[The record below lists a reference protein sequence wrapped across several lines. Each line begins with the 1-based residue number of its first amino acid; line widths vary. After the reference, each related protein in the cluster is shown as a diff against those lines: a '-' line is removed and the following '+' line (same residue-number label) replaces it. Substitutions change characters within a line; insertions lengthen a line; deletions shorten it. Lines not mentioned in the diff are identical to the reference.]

1 MTSKSWFSKERLKEK
16 AQHGLWATALSGLG
30 FFLSMMLPALM
41 TIQNMRSQLETISTF
56 TDPEQRESVYQV
68 TWEEAI
74 RTLRNIIGG
83 NNPFM
88 KGAFVIL
95 AVACG
100 VAMFAYLH
108 SRQKVDFYHSLPI
121 SRSRLFIHNFVSG
134 ILYALPMYFVFLI
147 LTSICVGAMGFGE
160 AINGGLLFYAIVN
173 NMICFLLIY
182 ALTVLTTIV
191 CGNTIITLL
200 LWLWVMFS
208 PFLTRVLQMGLC
220 NVFFESYVD
229 YMPASTWR
237 LSPVIQFFAMD
248 GSKLIIDDIPATSA
262 LVLYFVL
269 AIVATALAWFLFKIR
284 KSERCG
290 TALAFTPMKIPVKV
304 YMCLFMG
311 AACAMLFYS
320 ISSAGNGIDNKI
332 WLWGGMIFGV
342 VVFHAII
349 EIIYA
354 FDFRAIFSKLPQMG
368 IILAILAAVFLVMQF
383 DVLGFDNWVPS
394 ENKVSAVTLSDY
406 ANTNEAKLQ
415 SPENISAICKL
426 HEYAV
431 NWTKQYVLPDGTI
444 SDLVDEDYYS
454 KEDDITWETL
464 TFIYRMNG
472 GAYKARRYDVTLGAE
487 QIALIE
493 QITSSAEYKQNEWS
507 LFRYDADEME
517 KNNEKPVMIIHSN
530 TTDDYNYSRL
540 NMVVQDQKQV
550 EALFSVMRED
560 ALNVKEN
567 GTPLFRISVCT
578 IPKDGNVSMTD
589 IQLERYRSGFSP
601 IGDVYITD
609 KYTKTLAYLKQNLNL
624 NPEKLSADNV
634 QSVCIRF
641 YDYNYV
647 EDYVA
652 PETQESEGS
661 IEMPAAETYDV
672 DRENDA
678 LSVYITDPA
687 EINQILNGAI
697 NQTSMNLYQS
707 GILWYNRSDVFSLEQ
722 ADSCRVSIQLKPTN
736 GEIDNSAYSA
746 DIMWERGK
754 APNDII
760 KRYQPVKQAQS
771 D

>member
-1 MTSKSWFSKERLKEK
+1 MTSKNWFSKERLKEK

-30 FFLSMMLPALM
+30 FFLSMLLPALI
-41 TIQNMRSQLETISTF
+41 TIQNTRGQLETIANLS
-56 TDPEQRESVYQV
+56 DPQYRESIRET
-68 TWEEAI
+68 TWDSAVN
-74 RTLRNIIGG
+74 TLRNIIGG
-83 NNPFM
+83 ANPFV
-88 KGAFVIL
+88 KVVFVVL

-147 LTSICVGAMGFGE
+147 LTGICISATGFGE
-160 AINGGLLFYAIVN
+160 VINGKLLFYAILSH
-173 NMICFLLIY
+173 MICFLLIY

-208 PFLTRVLQMGLC
+208 PLLTRMLQIALC
-220 NVFFESYVD
+220 GIFFKTYVE
-229 YMPASTWR
+229 YLPLSTWK
-237 LSPVIQFFAMD
+237 LSPVAQFFIMD
-248 GSKLIIDDIPATSA
+248 GPEIMIDRVSAIPTMI
-262 LVLYFVL
+262 LYFVL
-269 AIVATALAWFLFKIR
+269 AVVVTALAWFLFKIR

-290 TALAFTPMKIPVKV
+290 TALAFTPIKIPVKV

-311 AACAMLFYS
+311 TACALLFYS
-320 ISSAGNGIDNKI
+320 FADRGNGVNKI

-368 IILAILAAVFLVMQF
+368 IILAALAAIFLVMQF
-383 DVLGFDNWVPS
+383 DVLGFDTWIPK
-394 ENKVSAVTLSDY
+394 ENNIAAATLSDY
-406 ANTNEAKLQ
+406 ARTDEAKLQ
-415 SPENISAICKL
+415 SPENLSAICQL

-431 NWTKQYVLPDGTI
+431 NWQKQYVLPDGTI
-444 SDLVDEDYYS
+444 SDLANEHYS
-454 KEDDITWETL
+454 KEDDIISWETL
-464 TFIYRMNG
+464 TFIYRMKG
-472 GAYKARRYDVTLGAE
+472 GAYKARRYNVTLEPE

-507 LFRYDADEME
+507 LFQYDLDEMD
-517 KNNEKPVMIIHSN
+517 KNNKEPVMVIYNN
-530 TTDDYNYSRL
+530 TTIDTSYSNRST
-540 NMVVQDQKQV
+540 VVQDQKQV
-550 EALFSVMRED
+550 EALLAAMRED

-567 GTPLFRISVCT
+567 GTPLFRISVCST
-578 IPKDGNVSMTD
+578 SKDGNVSATD
-589 IQLERYRSGFSP
+589 ITLQKYGKDFGP
-601 IGDVYITD
+601 MGDVYITD
-609 KYTKTLAYLKQNLNL
+609 KYTKTLAYLKQNFNL

-634 QSVCIRF
+634 KSVCIRF

-652 PETQESEGS
+652 PETQEAEGS
-661 IEMPAAETYDV
+661 IEMPATETYNGDK
-672 DRENDA
+672 ENDA

-697 NQTSMNLYQS
+697 NQNSMNLYQD
-707 GILWYNRSDVFSLEQ
+707 GILWYDRSDVFSLEQ
-722 ADSCRVSIQLKPTN
+722 SNSCRVSVQLKSTSVQM
-736 GEIDNSAYSA
+736 DDSSYF
-746 DIMWERGK
+746 DVLWEKGK

-760 KRYQPVKQAQS
+760 ARYQPVRQTSPEQ
-771 D
+771 